1 MVPWVKMS
9 ESREQLLSLSLLNLL
24 YVLIIILIVH
34 YIFVIISYLYCLLFK
49 VEDTA
54 KKALILTCSMKT
66 LPIAMTSKIDG
77 IYFDFIVISFL
88 PDSLGSQGIVLVP
101 AILFHFSQLISGSL
115 LAVLWTPKD
124 VKKDVELPTVQS
136 VKN

>member
-88 PDSLGSQGIVLVP
+88 PDNLGSQGIVLVP
-101 AILFHFSQLISGSL
+101 AILFHFSQLISGSF